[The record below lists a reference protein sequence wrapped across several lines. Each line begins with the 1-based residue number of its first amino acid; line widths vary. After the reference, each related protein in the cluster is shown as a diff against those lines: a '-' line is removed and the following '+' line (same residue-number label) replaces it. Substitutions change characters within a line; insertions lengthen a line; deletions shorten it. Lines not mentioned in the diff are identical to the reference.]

1 VVVAAAERR
10 SALLVDALVGQQQ
23 VVTRAMTGI
32 SRAPGVSGAAI
43 LGDGHV
49 GLILDIAEINTL
61 ARSGTPA

>member
-1 VVVAAAERR
+1 
-10 SALLVDALVGQQQ
+10 
-23 VVTRAMTGI
+23 
-32 SRAPGVSGAAI
+32 VSGAAI